1 MYEITITGVNSPK
14 CGIFSFKHHKIY
26 KSETDTINKGA
37 CGGMEEISETRYCE
51 TCQKDTVHVL
61 REDAI
66 EIEMICNECHQKQQI
81 VKTFF

>member
-1 MYEITITGVNSPK
+1 
-14 CGIFSFKHHKIY
+14 
-26 KSETDTINKGA
+26 
-37 CGGMEEISETRYCE
+37 MEETSEIRYCE

-66 EIEMICNECHQKQQI
+66 EIETICNECHQKQQI